1 MIQVIPFESSR
12 KWAGIVMK
20 IPNGFRL
27 YVKGAAEII
36 FKNCGFENNINDE
49 LIKLDRSK
57 RDDVLS
63 KIDEYANDALR
74 AIALAHR
81 DFVGISSWPPSELSS
96 SSENKKT
103 TTTAKEADPAKLI
116 NTSSSASEIH
126 KMFIL
131 DALVGIQDPLKREL
145 LKPYYNVNVQESLF
159 VWSPGIIS
167 ILLNPLVKN
176 VIFLPWM
183 IYQMNIHVWKDHNLE
198 NYLFKKTRNCTSI
211 ESFSKIIT
219 RR

>member
-1 MIQVIPFESSR
+1 MGLVDEPYLGNKTESALLTLAKDKFHLFDNKSLETCRQENNSDVIQVIPFESSR

-81 DFVGISSWPPSELSS
+81 DFVGISSWPPS
-96 SSENKKT
+96 N
-103 TTTAKEADPAKLI
+103 
-116 NTSSSASEIH
+116 
-126 KMFIL
+126 
-131 DALVGIQDPLKREL
+131 
-145 LKPYYNVNVQESLF
+145 
-159 VWSPGIIS
+159 
-167 ILLNPLVKN
+167 
-176 VIFLPWM
+176 
-183 IYQMNIHVWKDHNLE
+183 
-198 NYLFKKTRNCTSI
+198 
-211 ESFSKIIT
+211 
-219 RR
+219 